1 MNLADYAKKFSGAVT
16 QETKARNAVVTA
28 IKEILGVD
36 LDRTKIKISK
46 ETVYI
51 TGPSAL
57 RSEIAIKQGKLL
69 ASIEK
74 LDPELKIK
82 KIT

>member
-16 QETKARNAVVTA
+16 EETKARNAVVTVV
-28 IKEILGVD
+28 KEILGVD
-36 LDRTKIKISK
+36 LDRTKIRISK
-46 ETVYI
+46 EVVYI
-51 TGPSAL
+51 TASSVL
-57 RSEIAIKQGKLL
+57 RSEINIKQGKLL

-82 KIT
+82 KIQ